1 MPSVRTLKTGVSGI
15 RGVVGE
21 SFTPQ
26 LLVGFAQAFGT
37 YLDGGTV
44 VVGRD
49 TRPSGEMARNALIG
63 GLLATGCDVV
73 DLGIAPVPTI
83 QHAVRRIGA
92 SGGIAVTASHNPQEW
107 NALKF
112 VHRDGILLRPYQAEE
127 LLAVYYQGNYTLVAS
142 ERLGKLE
149 NDPGAARAHLDDI
162 LDLLGPE
169 RDLIADRGF
178 RVVADC
184 CNGAAAGL
192 TQPFLRSLGCDVT
205 AINNSRDRAF
215 PRPPEPLPEH
225 LEQLE
230 AAVREHGADIGFAQD
245 ADADRLAIVTE
256 SGVALGED
264 SALVFACDALDPS
277 EPGPLVTNLST
288 SRMIEEVAE
297 RQGRRVLRTPVGE
310 TNVVEA
316 MRRHGAALGGEGSG
330 GIIWPRLQLCR
341 DSFAGMALILRG
353 LAHRGGTVTDWQQ
366 SFRPGTLLRTRV
378 DCAATEVQSLMMALR
393 DAYSG
398 EQVDLT
404 EGLRVTWPDGSWLHV
419 RPSNTEVVIR
429 VVAEADDRATAQAL
443 SERALE
449 IIAAHQGR

>member
-205 AINNSRDRAF
+205 AINNSRPRRPAPAGAAAGASGATGGGGPRA
-215 PRPPEPLPEH
+215 R
-225 LEQLE
+225 
-230 AAVREHGADIGFAQD
+230 
-245 ADADRLAIVTE
+245 
-256 SGVALGED
+256 
-264 SALVFACDALDPS
+264 
-277 EPGPLVTNLST
+277 
-288 SRMIEEVAE
+288 
-297 RQGRRVLRTPVGE
+297 
-310 TNVVEA
+310 
-316 MRRHGAALGGEGSG
+316 RRHRFRSG
-330 GIIWPRLQLCR
+330 CR
-341 DSFAGMALILRG
+341 R
-353 LAHRGGTVTDWQQ
+353 
-366 SFRPGTLLRTRV
+366 
-378 DCAATEVQSLMMALR
+378 
-393 DAYSG
+393 
-398 EQVDLT
+398 
-404 EGLRVTWPDGSWLHV
+404 
-419 RPSNTEVVIR
+419 
-429 VVAEADDRATAQAL
+429 
-443 SERALE
+443 
-449 IIAAHQGR
+449 